1 MIRYI
6 VPMFNSYRCIQRKEK
21 TNEQRLLRFWIA
33 IVIQDVISFL
43 LFPIIDKITG
53 LGLEIQVLF
62 TFWLVHPYFAGYE
75 RVYDYWINK
84 KLMLVRD
91 SIQHALYI
99 MHEENWRWVTF
110 LVQSVMHYV
119 DDSLSSVNTMIEN
132 KPPSQHVK

>member
-1 MIRYI
+1 M
-6 VPMFNSYRCIQRKEK
+6 
-21 TNEQRLLRFWIA
+21 TLRIA

-43 LFPIIDKITG
+43 LFPIIDKMSFFLFAYSSRTG

-75 RVYDYWINK
+75 RVYDSWINK

-119 DDSLSSVNTMIEN
+119 DDSLSSVNTMAGSVARN
-132 KPPSQHVK
+132 HG